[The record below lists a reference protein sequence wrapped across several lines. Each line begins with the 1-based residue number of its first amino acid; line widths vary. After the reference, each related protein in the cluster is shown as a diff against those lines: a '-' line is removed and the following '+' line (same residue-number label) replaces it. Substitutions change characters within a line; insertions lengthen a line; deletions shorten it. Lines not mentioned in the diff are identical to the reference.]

1 MVVYSEARC
10 AKRVWRLRMELD
22 GSRSCVWGCARA
34 GCVLEGEEHMSPMD
48 RFVHVC
54 ASNQPKARLE
64 LLISPC
70 ISTISTLYP
79 LFGHV
84 AEIHA
89 VTHR

>member
-1 MVVYSEARC
+1 
-10 AKRVWRLRMELD
+10 MELD

-54 ASNQPKARLE
+54 ASNQPKTRLE
-64 LLISPC
+64 LLISRLDLHHLPP
-70 ISTISTLYP
+70 SQTLYP

-84 AEIHA
+84 AKIHA
-89 VTHR
+89 VTHW